1 MKIKKNLVAATA
13 AVLAAGMALAGCGS
27 SNGGSGDVQKTAD
40 GKVKITMWHGFSEAD
55 GKTLESIVDDF
66 NKSQDKYEID
76 AQLQPWSTIGETMVT
91 KVTTGD
97 GPDFVTTGADNGQ
110 GWSIDGTFQCVS
122 DFYADK
128 DNGTDEYLDNVVK
141 QITFN
146 IDGKEEKCAVPMGY
160 APTSVWYNTD
170 MWKAAGLQGISAELY
185 EAASLDGASAW
196 QKFRYITL
204 PALRPTF
211 NYVVIFGLIGSFQVF
226 DQVFILTSGGPARS
240 TETIVYRIYT
250 EAFGNG
256 KLGYASALSYVLLIM
271 TLIVGLIQLYTN
283 NKHEKE
289 EIA

>member
-110 GWSIDGTFQCVS
+110 AGPSTAPSSASPISTP
-122 DFYADK
+122 
-128 DNGTDEYLDNVVK
+128 TR
-141 QITFN
+141 TT
-146 IDGKEEKCAVPMGY
+146 
-160 APTSVWYNTD
+160 APTTTSTTSSSRSPSTSTAR
-170 MWKAAGLQGISAELY
+170 KRSAP
-185 EAASLDGASAW
+185 
-196 QKFRYITL
+196 FRWATRRPPCGTTPTCGRP
-204 PALRPTF
+204 PA
-211 NYVVIFGLIGSFQVF
+211 
-226 DQVFILTSGGPARS
+226 
-240 TETIVYRIYT
+240 
-250 EAFGNG
+250 
-256 KLGYASALSYVLLIM
+256 
-271 TLIVGLIQLYTN
+271 
-283 NKHEKE
+283 
-289 EIA
+289 

>member
-128 DNGTDEYLDNVVK
+128 NNGTGDYLDNVVK

-146 IDGKEEKCAVPMGY
+146 IDGEEEKCAVPMGY

-170 MWKAAGLQGISAELY
+170 MWKAAGLTDKDIPTTWDQLLEVAKKLTKS
-185 EAASLDGASAW
+185 DGSQYGPRW
-196 QKFRYITL
+196 PT
-204 PALRPTF
+204 PAGPPT
-211 NYVVIFGLIGSFQVF
+211 
-226 DQVFILTSGGPARS
+226 
-240 TETIVYRIYT
+240 
-250 EAFGNG
+250 
-256 KLGYASALSYVLLIM
+256 
-271 TLIVGLIQLYTN
+271 
-283 NKHEKE
+283 
-289 EIA
+289 

>member
-110 GWSIDGTFQCVS
+110 GWSIDGPSSASPISTPTRTTAPATTSTTSSSRSPSTSTARKRSAPFRWATRRPPC
-122 DFYADK
+122 
-128 DNGTDEYLDNVVK
+128 GT
-141 QITFN
+141 T
-146 IDGKEEKCAVPMGY
+146 
-160 APTSVWYNTD
+160 PTC
-170 MWKAAGLQGISAELY
+170 G
-185 EAASLDGASAW
+185 
-196 QKFRYITL
+196 RP
-204 PALRPTF
+204 PA
-211 NYVVIFGLIGSFQVF
+211 
-226 DQVFILTSGGPARS
+226 
-240 TETIVYRIYT
+240 
-250 EAFGNG
+250 
-256 KLGYASALSYVLLIM
+256 
-271 TLIVGLIQLYTN
+271 
-283 NKHEKE
+283 
-289 EIA
+289 

>member
-110 GWSIDGTFQCVS
+110 GWSIDG
-122 DFYADK
+122 
-128 DNGTDEYLDNVVK
+128 VK
-141 QITFN
+141 YELHEGESIVMPAKHPHAVY
-146 IDGKEEKCAVPMGY
+146 GKEQYKM
-160 APTSVWYNTD
+160 
-170 MWKAAGLQGISAELY
+170 LL
-185 EAASLDGASAW
+185 
-196 QKFRYITL
+196 
-204 PALRPTF
+204 
-211 NYVVIFGLIGSFQVF
+211 VVVF
-226 DQVFILTSGGPARS
+226 
-240 TETIVYRIYT
+240 
-250 EAFGNG
+250 
-256 KLGYASALSYVLLIM
+256 
-271 TLIVGLIQLYTN
+271 
-283 NKHEKE
+283 
-289 EIA
+289 

>member
-110 GWSIDGTFQCVS
+110 GWSIEAPSSASPISTP
-122 DFYADK
+122 
-128 DNGTDEYLDNVVK
+128 TR
-141 QITFN
+141 TT
-146 IDGKEEKCAVPMGY
+146 
-160 APTSVWYNTD
+160 APTTTSTTSSSRSPSTSTAR
-170 MWKAAGLQGISAELY
+170 KRSAP
-185 EAASLDGASAW
+185 
-196 QKFRYITL
+196 FRWATRRPPCGTTPTCGRP
-204 PALRPTF
+204 PA
-211 NYVVIFGLIGSFQVF
+211 
-226 DQVFILTSGGPARS
+226 
-240 TETIVYRIYT
+240 
-250 EAFGNG
+250 
-256 KLGYASALSYVLLIM
+256 
-271 TLIVGLIQLYTN
+271 
-283 NKHEKE
+283 
-289 EIA
+289 